1 MVYQDVISPVKIMKK
16 LYLPSLRGIMGDWVY
31 YPTLMKLKDIAER
44 VKIAEEI
51 YQSKTLSEMVQQEI
65 KRKRGKEIKD
75 YLLKYEQRFFN
86 SLIVAVYEGD
96 PSWHEITRLE
106 SNNQLDSEDIP
117 EDVVAGIGILSL
129 NGEEELFTLDGQHRL
144 IGIKEAVAEA
154 PHLGEDELS
163 IIFIAHRTDLDGM
176 ERTRK
181 LFTTLN
187 KNAVRVSKGEIVAL
201 DEDDTM
207 AITVRRLVTENLMF
221 TEDRILNNTTDNVPK
236 SNQTCLTTIGNLYE
250 LLRILFT
257 RVYVISKKKTLSDRE
272 DELTK
277 VRQPNHIL
285 DEHYQNAC
293 DYFTRLTDSFLPL
306 QEFVNTPDHST
317 VVKKYR
323 HPEGGSVLFRPIG
336 LQILTEIIAELVE
349 KYPLSKCF
357 KMISKLP
364 IDLTQTPYNGVIW
377 HPTQKKMIMKGK
389 TLVKNLLLYML
400 DHPQKN
406 VDKLHE
412 DYAKA
417 LRIETKEVELPK
429 KAL

>member
-1 MVYQDVISPVKIMKK
+1 
-16 LYLPSLRGIMGDWVY
+16 MGDWVY

-75 YLLKYEQRFFN
+75 YLLKQEQRFFN
-86 SLIVAVYEGD
+86 SLIVAIHEGD
-96 PSWHEITRLE
+96 PSWHEITRLK

-129 NGEEELFTLDGQHRL
+129 TGKEELFTLDGQHRL

-163 IIFIAHRTDLDGM
+163 IIFIAHRTDMDGM
-176 ERTRK
+176 ERTRR

-207 AITVRRLVTENLMF
+207 AITVRRLVSENSMF
-221 TEDRILNNTTDNVPK
+221 MEDRILNNVTDNIPK
-236 SNQTCLTTIGNLYE
+236 SNQTCLTTIGNLYD
-250 LLRILFT
+250 LLSILFT
-257 RVYVISKKKTLSDRE
+257 KVYVISKKKTFNNRK

-285 DEHYQNAC
+285 DEHYKNAC

-306 QEFVNTPDHST
+306 QKFVNTPDNST

-336 LQILTEIIAELVE
+336 LKILTEIIAELVE

-364 IDLTQTPYNGVIW
+364 TDLTQMPYNGVIW
-377 HPTQKKMIMKGK
+377 HSTQKKMIIKGK

-400 DHPQKN
+400 NHFSGD
-406 VDKLHE
+406 VDKLQE

-417 LRIETKEVELPK
+417 IGIEMEAVKLPK
-429 KAL
+429 KVF

>member
-1 MVYQDVISPVKIMKK
+1 MKK
-16 LYLPSLRGIMGDWVY
+16 LYLPSLRGLIGDWVY

-51 YQSKTLSEMVQQEI
+51 SQSKTLSEMVQQEI

-75 YLLKYEQRFFN
+75 YLLKQEQRFFN
-86 SLIVAVYEGD
+86 SLIVAVHEGD
-96 PSWHEITRLE
+96 PIWYDITHIE
-106 SNNQLDSEDIP
+106 SNSQYDSEDIP

-176 ERTRK
+176 ERTRR

-187 KNAVRVSKGEIVAL
+187 KNAVPISKGERIAF
-201 DEDDTM
+201 DEDDAM
-207 AITVRRLVTENLMF
+207 AITVRRLVTENQMF
-221 TEDRILNNTTDNVPK
+221 MKDRILINSTDNVPK
-236 SNQTCLTTIGNLYE
+236 NNQTCLTTIGNLYD
-250 LLRILFT
+250 LLEILFT
-257 RVYVISKKKTLSDRE
+257 RVYVTSDKKTGTDRKN
-272 DELTK
+272 ELTK
-277 VRQPNHIL
+277 IRQSDKIL
-285 DEHYQNAC
+285 NQHYTNAC
-293 DYFTRLTDSFLPL
+293 DYFKLFTDSFPPL
-306 QEFVNTPDHST
+306 KEFTNTSDNSM

-323 HPEGGSVLFRPIG
+323 HPDGGSILFRPIG
-336 LQILTEIIAELVE
+336 LKILTEIIAELVE

-364 IDLTQTPYNGVIW
+364 TDLTQTPYNGVIW
-377 HPTQKKMIMKGK
+377 HPTQKKMIIKGK

-400 DHPQKN
+400 DHPPKD

-417 LRIETKEVELPK
+417 LGIEMEKVELPK

>member
-1 MVYQDVISPVKIMKK
+1 MKK

-51 YQSKTLSEMVQQEI
+51 YQTKTLSEMVQQEI

-75 YLLKYEQRFFN
+75 YLLKQEQRFFN
-86 SLIVAVYEGD
+86 SLIVAVHEGD
-96 PSWHEITRLE
+96 PNWHEITRLK

-144 IGIKEAVAEA
+144 MGIKEAVAEA

-176 ERTRK
+176 ERTRN

-187 KNAVRVSKGEIVAL
+187 KNAVRVSKGETIAL
-201 DEDDTM
+201 DEDNTM
-207 AITVRRLVTENLMF
+207 AITVRRLVSENSMF
-221 TEDRILNNTTDNVPK
+221 MENRILNNATDNIPK
-236 SNQTCLTTIGNLYE
+236 SNQTCLTTIGNLYD
-250 LLRILFT
+250 LLSVLFT
-257 RVYVISKKKTLSDRE
+257 KVYVISKKKTFNNRK

-277 VRQPNHIL
+277 VRQPDHIL

-293 DYFTRLTDSFLPL
+293 DYFKRLTDSFLPL
-306 QEFVNTPDHST
+306 QEFVNTSDNST

-364 IDLTQTPYNGVIW
+364 TDLTQMPYNGVIW
-377 HPTQKKMIMKGK
+377 HPTQKKILTKDK

-400 DHPQKN
+400 NHFSRD
-406 VDKLHE
+406 VDKLRD

-417 LRIETKEVELPK
+417 IGIEIEEVELPK
-429 KAL
+429 KVL

>member
-1 MVYQDVISPVKIMKK
+1 
-16 LYLPSLRGIMGDWVY
+16 MGDWVY

-51 YQSKTLSEMVQQEI
+51 YQSKTLSEMVQHEI
-65 KRKRGKEIKD
+65 KRKRGKEIKA
-75 YLLKYEQRFFN
+75 YLLKQEQRFFN

-96 PSWHEITRLE
+96 PNWYDITHIE
-106 SNNQLDSEDIP
+106 SNNPYDSENIP

-129 NGEEELFTLDGQHRL
+129 NGEEKLFTLDGQHRL
-144 IGIKEAVAEA
+144 MGIKEAVAET

-176 ERTRK
+176 ERTRR

-187 KNAVRVSKGEIVAL
+187 KNAVRVSKGETIAL

-207 AITVRRLVTENLMF
+207 AITVRRLVTEHPMF
-221 TEDRILNNTTDNVPK
+221 IGDRILNNATDNVPK
-236 SNQTCLTTIGNLYE
+236 TNQTCLTTIGNLYD
-250 LLRILFT
+250 LLSILFT
-257 RVYVISKKKTLSDRE
+257 KVYVISKKKTLKDRK

-277 VRQPNHIL
+277 VRQQDHIL
-285 DEHYQNAC
+285 DERYQNAC
-293 DYFTRLTDSFLPL
+293 DYFKRFTESFLPL
-306 QEFVNTPDHST
+306 QEFVNLSDNST

-336 LQILTEIIAELVE
+336 LKILTEIIAVLVL

-357 KMISKLP
+357 RMISKLP
-364 IDLTQTPYNGVIW
+364 TELTQTPYHGVIW
-377 HPTQKKMIMKGK
+377 HPRQKKMIIKGK
-389 TLVKNLLLYML
+389 TLVKNSLLYML
-400 DHPQKN
+400 NHFGGD
-406 VDKLHE
+406 VEKLHE

-417 LRIETKEVELPK
+417 IGIETEQSELPK
-429 KAL
+429 KVL

>member
-1 MVYQDVISPVKIMKK
+1 
-16 LYLPSLRGIMGDWVY
+16 MGDWVY

-75 YLLKYEQRFFN
+75 YLLKHEQRFFN
-86 SLIVAVYEGD
+86 SLIVAVHEGD
-96 PSWHEITRLE
+96 PSWYDITHIE
-106 SNNQLDSEDIP
+106 SNSPYDSEDIP

-176 ERTRK
+176 ERTRS

-187 KNAVRVSKGEIVAL
+187 KNAVPVSKGEIVAL

-207 AITVRRLVTENLMF
+207 AITVRRLVTENPMF
-221 TEDRILNNTTDNVPK
+221 MEDRILNNATDNIPR
-236 SNQTCLTTIGNLYE
+236 SNQTCLTTIGNLYD
-250 LLRILFT
+250 LLSILFT
-257 RVYVISKKKTLSDRE
+257 QIYVISKKKTLNDRK
-272 DELTK
+272 DELIK

-285 DEHYQNAC
+285 DEHYLNAC
-293 DYFTRLTDSFLPL
+293 DYFKRLTNSFLPG
-306 QEFVNTPDHST
+306 QEFVSTSDYST

-323 HPEGGSVLFRPIG
+323 HPDGGSVLFRPIG
-336 LQILTEIIAELVE
+336 LKILTEIIAELVE
-349 KYPLSKCF
+349 KYPLPKCF
-357 KMISKLP
+357 RMISKLP
-364 IDLTQTPYNGVIW
+364 TDLTQTPYNGIIW
-377 HPTQKKMIMKGK
+377 HPTQKKMIIKGK
-389 TLVKNLLLYML
+389 TLVKKLLLYML
-400 DHPQKN
+400 NNFGGD
-406 VDKLHE
+406 VDKLRE

-417 LRIETKEVELPK
+417 LGIETEEVELPQ

>member
-1 MVYQDVISPVKIMKK
+1 
-16 LYLPSLRGIMGDWVY
+16 MGDWVY

-51 YQSKTLSEMVQQEI
+51 YQSKTLSAMVQQEI

-75 YLLKYEQRFFN
+75 YLLKQEQRFFN
-86 SLIVAVYEGD
+86 SLIVAIHEGD
-96 PSWHEITRLE
+96 PSWHEITRLK

-163 IIFIAHRTDLDGM
+163 IIFIAHRTDLGGM
-176 ERTRK
+176 ERTRS

-187 KNAVRVSKGEIVAL
+187 KKVVPVSKGETVTL

-207 AITVRRLVTENLMF
+207 AITARRLVTENPMF
-221 TEDRILNNTTDNVPK
+221 MEDRILNNATDNVPK
-236 SNQTCLTTIGNLYE
+236 SNQTCLTTIGNLYD
-250 LLRILFT
+250 LLSILFT
-257 RVYVISKKKTLSDRE
+257 KVYVISKKKTLNDRK

-277 VRQPNHIL
+277 VRQPDHIL

-293 DYFTRLTDSFLPL
+293 DYFKRLIDSFLPL
-306 QEFVNTPDHST
+306 QEFVNASDHST

-323 HPEGGSVLFRPIG
+323 HSEGGSVLFRPIG
-336 LQILTEIIAELVE
+336 LQIVTEIIAELAE
-349 KYPLSKCF
+349 KYPLSECF

-364 IDLTQTPYNGVIW
+364 TDLTQTPYNGVIW
-377 HPTQKKMIMKGK
+377 HPTQKTMIIKGN

-400 DHPQKN
+400 NHFLEDEN
-406 VDKLHE
+406 KLRE
-412 DYAKA
+412 TYAKA
-417 LRIETKEVELPK
+417 LGLEANEVELPK
-429 KAL
+429 KIM

>member
-1 MVYQDVISPVKIMKK
+1 
-16 LYLPSLRGIMGDWVY
+16 MGDWVY

-75 YLLKYEQRFFN
+75 YLLKHEQRFFN

-96 PSWHEITRLE
+96 PTWYDITHIE
-106 SNNQLDSEDIP
+106 SNSPYDSEDIP

-144 IGIKEAVAEA
+144 IGIKEAVAET

-163 IIFIAHRTDLDGM
+163 IIFIAHRTDMDGM
-176 ERTRK
+176 KRTRR

-187 KNAVRVSKGEIVAL
+187 KNAVRVSKGEMVAL

-207 AITVRRLVTENLMF
+207 AITVRRLVTENSMF
-221 TEDRILNNTTDNVPK
+221 MKDRILNNVTDNIPK
-236 SNQTCLTTIGNLYE
+236 SNQTCLTTIGNLYD
-250 LLRILFT
+250 LLSILFIK
-257 RVYVISKKKTLSDRE
+257 VYVISKKKKLTDRKN
-272 DELTK
+272 ELTK
-277 VRQPNHIL
+277 IRQSDEIL
-285 DEHYQNAC
+285 DQHYANAC
-293 DYFTRLTDSFLPL
+293 DYFKRLTDSFFPL
-306 QEFVNTPDHST
+306 QEFVKASDNST

-323 HPEGGSVLFRPIG
+323 HSDGGSLLFRPIG
-336 LQILTEIIAELVE
+336 LKILTEIIAGLVE

-364 IDLTQTPYNGVIW
+364 TDLTQRPYNGVIW
-377 HPTQKKMIMKGK
+377 HPTQKKMLIKGK
-389 TLVKNLLLYML
+389 TLVKHLLLYML
-400 DHPQKN
+400 NHFFGD
-406 VDKLHE
+406 VDKLRE
-412 DYAKA
+412 TYAKA
-417 LRIETKEVELPK
+417 LGLEANEVELPK
-429 KAL
+429 KVL

>member
-1 MVYQDVISPVKIMKK
+1 MKK

-31 YPTLMKLKDIAER
+31 YPTLMKFKDIAER
-44 VKIAEEI
+44 IKIAEEI
-51 YQSKTLSEMVQQEI
+51 YQSKTLSEMVQHEI
-65 KRKRGKEIKD
+65 KIKRGKEIKD
-75 YLLKYEQRFFN
+75 YLLKQEQRFFN

-96 PSWHEITRLE
+96 PSWYDITHIE
-106 SNNQLDSEDIP
+106 SNNPYDSENIP

-129 NGEEELFTLDGQHRL
+129 NGEEKLFTLDGQHRL
-144 IGIKEAVAEA
+144 IGIKEAVVEA

-176 ERTRK
+176 ERTRR

-187 KNAVRVSKGEIVAL
+187 KNAVQVSKGETIAL

-207 AITVRRLVTENLMF
+207 AITVRRLVTENPMF
-221 TEDRILNNTTDNVPK
+221 TDDRILNNVTDNVPR
-236 SNQTCLTTIGNLYE
+236 SNKTCLTTIGNLYD
-250 LLRILFT
+250 LLSILFT
-257 RVYVISKKKTLSDRE
+257 KVYVISKKKTFKDRE
-272 DELTK
+272 NELTK
-277 VRQPNHIL
+277 VRQPDHIL
-285 DEHYQNAC
+285 DEHYRNAC
-293 DYFTRLTDSFLPL
+293 DYFKRLTESFLPL
-306 QEFVNTPDHST
+306 QEFVNMSDNST

-323 HPEGGSVLFRPIG
+323 HSEGGSVLFRPIG
-336 LQILTEIIAELVE
+336 LKILTEIIAALVE

-364 IDLTQTPYNGVIW
+364 IDLTQPPYHGVIW

-400 DHPQKN
+400 NHFPGDVNKMR
-406 VDKLHE
+406 E

-417 LRIETKEVELPK
+417 IGIEMERVELPK
-429 KAL
+429 KVL

>member
-51 YQSKTLSEMVQQEI
+51 YQSQTLSEMVQQEI

-106 SNNQLDSEDIP
+106 SNNQLDCEDIP

-176 ERTRK
+176 ERTQR

-187 KNAVRVSKGEIVAL
+187 KNAVRVSKGETIAL

-207 AITVRRLVTENLMF
+207 AITVRRLVSENSMF
-221 TEDRILNNTTDNVPK
+221 MEDRILNNVTDNIPK
-236 SNQTCLTTIGNLYE
+236 SNQTCLTTIGNLYD
-250 LLRILFT
+250 LLSILFT
-257 RVYVISKKKTLSDRE
+257 KIYVISKKKTLNNQK

-277 VRQPNHIL
+277 MRQPNHIL

-306 QEFVNTPDHST
+306 QEFVNTSDNST
-317 VVKKYR
+317 
-323 HPEGGSVLFRPIG
+323 
-336 LQILTEIIAELVE
+336 
-349 KYPLSKCF
+349 
-357 KMISKLP
+357 
-364 IDLTQTPYNGVIW
+364 
-377 HPTQKKMIMKGK
+377 
-389 TLVKNLLLYML
+389 
-400 DHPQKN
+400 
-406 VDKLHE
+406 
-412 DYAKA
+412 
-417 LRIETKEVELPK
+417 
-429 KAL
+429 

>member
-1 MVYQDVISPVKIMKK
+1 
-16 LYLPSLRGIMGDWVY
+16 MGDWVY

-51 YQSKTLSEMVQQEI
+51 YQSKTLNEMVQQEI

-75 YLLKYEQRFFN
+75 YLLKHEQRFFN

-96 PSWHEITRLE
+96 PTWYDITHIE
-106 SNNQLDSEDIP
+106 SNSQYDSEEIP

-176 ERTRK
+176 ERTRR

-187 KNAVRVSKGEIVAL
+187 KNAVRVSKGEMVAL

-207 AITVRRLVTENLMF
+207 AITVRRLVTENPMF
-221 TEDRILNNTTDNVPK
+221 MEDRILNNATDNIPK
-236 SNQTCLTTIGNLYE
+236 SNQTCLTTIGNLYD
-250 LLRILFT
+250 LLNTLFT
-257 RVYVISKKKTLSDRE
+257 RVYIISNKKRPSDRKK
-272 DELTK
+272 ELTK
-277 VRQPNHIL
+277 IRQSDVIL
-285 DEHYQNAC
+285 NQHYLNAC
-293 DYFTRLTDSFLPL
+293 EYFKQLTNYFLPL
-306 QEFVNTPDHST
+306 EEFANSIDDYPI

-364 IDLTQTPYNGVIW
+364 TDLTQTPYNGVIW
-377 HPTQKKMIMKGK
+377 HRTQKTMLIKGK
-389 TLVKNLLLYML
+389 KLVKNLLLYML
-400 DHPQKN
+400 NHFLGDI
-406 VDKLHE
+406 DKLRE
-412 DYAKA
+412 TYAKA
-417 LRIETKEVELPK
+417 LGLEANEVELPK
-429 KAL
+429 KVM

>member
-1 MVYQDVISPVKIMKK
+1 
-16 LYLPSLRGIMGDWVY
+16 MGDWVY

-75 YLLKYEQRFFN
+75 YLLKHEQRFFN

-96 PSWHEITRLE
+96 PSWYDITHIE
-106 SNNQLDSEDIP
+106 SNSQYDSEDIP

-144 IGIKEAVAEA
+144 IGIKKAVAEA

-176 ERTRK
+176 ERTRR

-207 AITVRRLVTENLMF
+207 AITVRSLVMENPMF
-221 TEDRILNNTTDNVPK
+221 MEDRILNNATDNIPK
-236 SNQTCLTTIGNLYE
+236 SNQTCLTTIGNLYD
-250 LLRILFT
+250 LLGILFT
-257 RVYVISKKKTLSDRE
+257 KVYIISKKK

-277 VRQPNHIL
+277 IRQSDEIL
-285 DEHYQNAC
+285 NKHYANAC
-293 DYFTRLTDSFLPL
+293 DYFEQLTNSLLPL
-306 QEFVNTPDHST
+306 QEFVNSGDDYS
-317 VVKKYR
+317 VIVEKYR
-323 HPEGGSVLFRPIG
+323 HSDGGSVLFRPMG
-336 LQILTEIIAELVE
+336 LKILTEVVAVLSE
-349 KYPLSKCF
+349 KYLPSECF

-364 IDLTQTPYNGVIW
+364 TDLTQTPYNGVIW
-377 HPTQKKMIMKGK
+377 DPSQKKIIGGK
-389 TLVKNLLLYML
+389 TLARNLLLYML
-400 DHPQKN
+400 DHPPKD
-406 VDKLHE
+406 VDELHE
-412 DYAKA
+412 EYAQA
-417 LRIETKEVELPK
+417 LGLETNEVELPK
-429 KAL
+429 KVL

>member
-1 MVYQDVISPVKIMKK
+1 
-16 LYLPSLRGIMGDWVY
+16 MGDWVY

-75 YLLKYEQRFFN
+75 YLLKQEQRFFN
-86 SLIVAVYEGD
+86 SLIVAIHEGD
-96 PSWHEITRLE
+96 PSWHEITRLK

-176 ERTRK
+176 ERTRR

-187 KNAVRVSKGEIVAL
+187 KNTVRVFKGETVAL

-207 AITVRRLVTENLMF
+207 AITARRLVSENSMF
-221 TEDRILNNTTDNVPK
+221 MADRILNNATDNVPK
-236 SNQTCLTTIGNLYE
+236 SNQTCLTTIGNLYD
-250 LLRILFT
+250 LLSILFT
-257 RVYVISKKKTLSDRE
+257 KVYVISKKKSLNDQK

-277 VRQPNHIL
+277 VRQPNYIL

-293 DYFTRLTDSFLPL
+293 DYFKRLTDNFLPL
-306 QEFVNTPDHST
+306 QEFVNTSDHST

-323 HPEGGSVLFRPIG
+323 HSEGGSVLFRPIG
-336 LQILTEIIAELVE
+336 LQILTEIIAGLVE

-364 IDLTQTPYNGVIW
+364 TDLTQTPYNGVLW
-377 HPTQKKMIMKGK
+377 HPTQKTMIPKGK

-400 DHPQKN
+400 NHFLGDVN
-406 VDKLHE
+406 KLRE
-412 DYAKA
+412 TYAKA
-417 LRIETKEVELPK
+417 LGLEANEVELPK
-429 KAL
+429 KVM

>member
-1 MVYQDVISPVKIMKK
+1 
-16 LYLPSLRGIMGDWVY
+16 MGDWVY

-75 YLLKYEQRFFN
+75 YLLKHEQRFFN
-86 SLIVAVYEGD
+86 SLIVAVHEGD
-96 PSWHEITRLE
+96 PSWYDITHIE
-106 SNNQLDSEDIP
+106 SNSPYDSEDIP

-176 ERTRK
+176 ERTRR

-187 KNAVRVSKGEIVAL
+187 KNAVPVSKGEIVAL

-207 AITVRRLVTENLMF
+207 AITVRRLVTENPMF
-221 TEDRILNNTTDNVPK
+221 MEDRILNNATDNIPR
-236 SNQTCLTTIGNLYE
+236 SNQTCLTTIGNLYD
-250 LLRILFT
+250 LLSILFT
-257 RVYVISKKKTLSDRE
+257 KIYVISKKKTFGDRE

-285 DEHYQNAC
+285 DEHYLNAC
-293 DYFTRLTDSFLPL
+293 DYFKRLTDSFSAL
-306 QEFVNTPDHST
+306 QEFVSTSDYST

-323 HPEGGSVLFRPIG
+323 HPDGGSVLFRPIG
-336 LQILTEIIAELVE
+336 LQILTEIVAELAE

-357 KMISKLP
+357 KMISRLP
-364 IDLTQTPYNGVIW
+364 TDLTQTPYNGVIW
-377 HPTQKKMIMKGK
+377 HPTEKKMIMKGK
-389 TLVKNLLLYML
+389 TLVKSLLLYML
-400 DHPQKN
+400 NNFGGD
-406 VDKLHE
+406 VDKLRE

-417 LRIETKEVELPK
+417 LGIEMEEVELPQ

>member
-1 MVYQDVISPVKIMKK
+1 
-16 LYLPSLRGIMGDWVY
+16 MGDWVY

-51 YQSKTLSEMVQQEI
+51 YQSQTLSEMVQQEI

-96 PSWHEITRLE
+96 PSWYEITRLE

-176 ERTRK
+176 ERTRR

-187 KNAVRVSKGEIVAL
+187 KNAVRVSKGEMVAL
-201 DEDDTM
+201 DEDNTM
-207 AITVRRLVTENLMF
+207 AITVRRLVSENLMF
-221 TEDRILNNTTDNVPK
+221 MEDRILNKVTDNIPK
-236 SNQTCLTTIGNLYE
+236 SNQTCLTTIGNLYD
-250 LLRILFT
+250 LLSILFT
-257 RVYVISKKKTLSDRE
+257 KVYVISKKKTLNNRK

-277 VRQPNHIL
+277 MRQPNHIL

-293 DYFTRLTDSFLPL
+293 DYFTRLTDCFLSL

-323 HPEGGSVLFRPIG
+323 HSEGGSVLFRPIG
-336 LQILTEIIAELVE
+336 LKILTEIIAELVE

-377 HPTQKKMIMKGK
+377 HPTQKKMIMKDK

-400 DHPQKN
+400 NHFWGD
-406 VDKLHE
+406 VDKLRE

-417 LRIETKEVELPK
+417 IGSEMEAVELPK
-429 KAL
+429 KVL